1 MRSVTRPAS
10 AIKAGPNSKSIE
22 GSGAGTTGFKLIEA
36 PATDPLPPLD
46 VNELLRVEV
55 NVPVT
60 AGGRPADPKK
70 L

>member
-1 MRSVTRPAS
+1 VRSVTKPAS
-10 AIKAGPNSKSIE
+10 AIRAGPNKRSMD

-46 VNELLRVEV
+46 VNELLSVELS
-55 NVPVT
+55 VPVT
-60 AGGRPADPKK
+60 AGGRPADPRK